1 MLTHPLPEVVTWDKD
16 GENAQSVDCG
26 RLTALLI
33 EATKQQQGEVR
44 EQQVE
49 LTKAQQEIKQQQ
61 ILLRAQTAA
70 MQSLEAEVRD
80 ARQTLRKLK
89 TQVAADQTALV
100 AAK

>member
-1 MLTHPLPEVVTWDKD
+1 VPEVVTWDKD
-16 GENAQSVDCG
+16 GENAQSVDYG

>member
-1 MLTHPLPEVVTWDKD
+1 VPEVVTWDKD
-16 GENAQSVDCG
+16 GENAQSVDYG

-33 EATKQQQGEVR
+33 EAAKQQQGEVR